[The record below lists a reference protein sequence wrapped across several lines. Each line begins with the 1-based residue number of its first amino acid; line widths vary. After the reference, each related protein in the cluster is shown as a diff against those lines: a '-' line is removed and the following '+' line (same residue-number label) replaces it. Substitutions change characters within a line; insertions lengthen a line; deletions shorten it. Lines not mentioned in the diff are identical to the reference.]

1 MFLDRLP
8 PGLLIFLAGPQ
19 PGDPDPNNGKGP
31 EWGKAAPVGLL
42 IIVLIGVAI
51 VFLVRSMN
59 KHVKNLPASFDT
71 VAVGGPAAG
80 SGAAGA
86 SADPKVS
93 VTKTSS
99 DLASSDLA
107 SSDLASSDSGI
118 AGRTDGGSAPSGGSS
133 GTS

>member
-1 MFLDRLP
+1 MFLHHVP

-59 KHVKNLPASFDT
+59 KHVKNLPASFET
-71 VAVGGPAAG
+71 VSVGGPADGPGAE
-80 SGAAGA
+80 SAAAGA
-86 SADPKVS
+86 EATVS
-93 VTKTSS
+93 VTKTSVKS
-99 DLASSDLA
+99 ADD
-107 SSDLASSDSGI
+107 
-118 AGRTDGGSAPSGGSS
+118 AGTAPPS
-133 GTS
+133 

>member
-80 SGAAGA
+80 SGAVGSGAAGA

-93 VTKTSS
+93 VTK
-99 DLASSDLA
+99 A
-107 SSDLASSDSGI
+107 SSDLASSDSGN

-133 GTS
+133 GTP